1 MKLADLH
8 CDTPLEMYKHSCN
21 LENDLLHI
29 SLAHTNAYEAYIQC
43 AAIWSDYRLHAEE
56 AFDVFKKAAKDF
68 RTKAGS
74 LLCTDGKKLT
84 DAGTAF
90 ILCVEDARI
99 LCGNMDRLF
108 QLYLEGIRV
117 LTLVWKGHSEIG
129 GGWDTNE
136 GLTLFGHSVVEA
148 CFALGII
155 PDISHGSWALC
166 KDVLKMAKDA
176 GKPVIATHS
185 NAYAVTHTSRNIPD
199 TLFRSIAENGGVT
212 GISLCPAHLT
222 ADSTCT
228 SDDVLR
234 HIEHYISIAGE
245 AAVCLG
251 CDFDG
256 IDETPED
263 LYNISCMES
272 LYDKVSCRLGSR
284 TADKIFFENA
294 FHFLKKHV

>member
-8 CDTPLEMYKHSCN
+8 CDTPLEMYKHDCN
-21 LENDLLHI
+21 LKNDLLHV
-29 SLAHTNAYEAYIQC
+29 SLTHTDAFEAYIQC
-43 AAIWSDYRLHAEE
+43 AAIWSDYRLPAEE
-56 AFDVFKKAAKDF
+56 AFDIFKKAAKDF
-68 RTKAGS
+68 RTKTGS

-84 DAGTAF
+84 DSSTAF

-108 QLYLEGIRV
+108 QLYLEGVRI

-129 GGWDTNE
+129 GGWDTDE
-136 GLTLFGHSVVEA
+136 GLTPFGHSVVEA

-155 PDISHGSWALC
+155 PDVSHGSWALC
-166 KDVLKMAKDA
+166 KDVLKMAESA
-176 GKPVIATHS
+176 GKPIIATHS
-185 NAYAVTHTSRNIPD
+185 NAYAVTHTSRNLPD
-199 TLFRSIAENGGVT
+199 AIFRKIAETGGVI

-222 ADSTCT
+222 ADSVCT
-228 SDDVLR
+228 SDNVLQ
-234 HIEHYISIAGE
+234 HMEHYISVAGE
-245 AAVCLG
+245 NAVCLG

-272 LYDKVSCRLGSR
+272 FYDKVSRQLGSR
-284 TADKIFFENA
+284 TADKIFFDNA
-294 FHFLKKHV
+294 FHFLKKHI

>member
-8 CDTPLEMYKHSCN
+8 CDTPLEMYKHDCN
-21 LENDLLHI
+21 LKNDILHI
-29 SLAHTNAYEAYIQC
+29 SLTHTDAFEAYIQC
-43 AAIWSDYRLHAEE
+43 AAIWSDYRLSAEE
-56 AFDVFKKAAKDF
+56 AFDIFKKAAKDF
-68 RTKAGS
+68 RIKADS

-84 DAGTAF
+84 DNSTAF

-108 QLYLEGIRV
+108 QLYLEGVRI

-136 GLTLFGHSVVEA
+136 GLTPFGRSVVEA

-155 PDISHGSWALC
+155 PDVSHGSWALC
-166 KDVLKMAKDA
+166 KNVLKMAEDA

-185 NAYAVTHTSRNIPD
+185 NAYAVTHTSRNLPD
-199 TLFRSIAENGGVT
+199 TLFRKIAETGGVT

-222 ADSTCT
+222 TDSICT

-234 HIEHYISIAGE
+234 HMEHYISVAGE
-245 AAVCLG
+245 NAVCLG

-272 LYDKVSCRLGSR
+272 FYDKVSGRLGSR

-294 FHFLKKHV
+294 FHFLKKHI